1 MKESNLQVL
10 RIVPADQTGPET
22 AEEGG
27 GEMKADPTKADVKV
41 CLMSVHHF
49 LLLLFLINCHR
60 IFFKDHC

>member
-41 CLMSVHHF
+41 CLFVCPSLPLAHISYQ
-49 LLLLFLINCHR
+49 LPSY
-60 IFFKDHC
+60 FF